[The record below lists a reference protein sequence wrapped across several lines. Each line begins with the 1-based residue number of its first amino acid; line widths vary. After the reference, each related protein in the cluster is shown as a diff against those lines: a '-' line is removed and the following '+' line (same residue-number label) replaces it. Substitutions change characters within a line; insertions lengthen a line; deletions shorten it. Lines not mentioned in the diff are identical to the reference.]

1 MQLVRTDAYDG
12 ASKFALASVTSTST
26 MLRAKEANRGAHATL
41 RSSMCSDLA

>member
-12 ASKFALASVTSTST
+12 ASKSASASVTLTCDL
-26 MLRAKEANRGAHATL
+26 LRAREANRSGHVTL